1 MKRIF
6 LFATKLFEYHV
17 FFVLDFDRLFDLS
30 YIHSEGCKRIFKIIQ
45 FGIFYISALKF
56 NENMCEDYIWD
67 WSLFNGKKVI
77 IDERKT
83 Q

>member
-17 FFVLDFDRLFDLS
+17 FFALDFDCLFDLS

-45 FGIFYISALKF
+45 VGILHIGALKF
-56 NENMCEDYIWD
+56 NKNMRKDYIWD

-83 Q
+83 T